1 MTSSTL
7 LFLPSDFF
15 SKFFEYS
22 ETMAIGLIE
31 AILKTTF
38 INLIPYW
45 PYIFG
50 SLFILLIVASVK
62 ALFGRV
68 GMFGSLLYHVFYF
81 SILTIIVLISGMGIV
96 FNPFFDLICFSI
108 YRFCYWMVGLI
119 LQRFR

>member
-15 SKFFEYS
+15 SKLFEYS

-38 INLIPYW
+38 INLMPYW
-45 PYIFG
+45 PYVFG
-50 SLFILLIVASVK
+50 GLFILLIVASIK

-68 GMFGSLLYHVFYF
+68 GMLGSLLYHIFYF
-81 SILTIIVLISGMGIV
+81 AILAIIVWINGIEII
-96 FNPFFDLICFSI
+96 FNPFFDLICFII
-108 YRFCYWMVGLI
+108 YRFCYWVVGLI
-119 LQRFR
+119 LQKLR